1 MLMLFFQSVLFS
13 LLILIP
19 IMVQPLSLGLIVMFV
34 SIILSGM
41 VGFMFISWFGFL
53 LFLIYVGG
61 LLVMFAY
68 VVVLMPNN
76 YFFSK
81 NVLSY
86 FLLSFLMISFI
97 SFCSYNYMFIT
108 ESFITIQ
115 DSAQLLVSDYSCVVF
130 LFLALV
136 LFFALLVV
144 VKICYFHGGPLRP
157 FQM

>member
-1 MLMLFFQSVLFS
+1 MLFFQSVLFS

-19 IMVQPLSLGLIVMFV
+19 IMVQPLRLGLIVMFV
-34 SIILSGM
+34 SIILSGI
-41 VGFMFISWFGFL
+41 VGFIFISWFGFL

-81 NVLSY
+81 NVLRY
-86 FLLSFLMISFI
+86 FLLSFLIISFI
-97 SFCSYNYMFIT
+97 SFCRYNYIFIT
-108 ESFITIQ
+108 ERFITIQ

-157 FQM
+157 FQI